1 MKEKIPTGILF
12 DFHQLGP
19 KCLIEKTQ
27 TADNKNHEHYAKL
40 SFNHQKII
48 TRLYHTRL
56 VSIME
61 NLTNYCIQ
69 LEGTDSLLLSMDE
82 QHYFKDISAVSGFNR
97 QFTIHIFDRTGQRLF
112 GTTYVYPVKI
122 DDQDTIIN
130 QIDNDLDADKSL
142 ILEHIQ
148 NRYMNMPYLKL
159 AEQLYRDVQTK
170 QLPGSLKSIVVCHA
184 EKRIGLLNRQLSDL
198 PQYP

>member
-1 MKEKIPTGILF
+1 MKENYPAGILF
-12 DFHQLGP
+12 DFYQLGP
-19 KCLIEKTQ
+19 KCLIEKVQ

-48 TRLYHTRL
+48 TRLYHKRL
-56 VSIME
+56 IPIME
-61 NLTNYCIQ
+61 NLTDYCIQ
-69 LEGTDSLLLSMDE
+69 IEGTDSLLLSMDD
-82 QHYFKDISAVSGFNR
+82 QHYFEDISAISGFKR

-130 QIDNDLDADKSL
+130 QLADDLDADKSL
-142 ILEHIQ
+142 LYEHIQ

-159 AEQLYRDVQTK
+159 AEQIYNDVQDK
-170 QLPGSLKSIVVCHA
+170 RLPESLKSIVVCHA
-184 EKRIGLLNRQLSDL
+184 AKRSALLNRDLSEL